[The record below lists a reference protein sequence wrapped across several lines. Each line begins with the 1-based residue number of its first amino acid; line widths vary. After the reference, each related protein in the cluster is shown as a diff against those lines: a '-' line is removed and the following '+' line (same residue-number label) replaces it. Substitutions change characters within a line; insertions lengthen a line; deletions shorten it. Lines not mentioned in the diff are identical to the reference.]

1 MNKNKML
8 TEEVELQ
15 KAINYENSVRINETS
30 QALAVGT
37 TFTASVHSKKKLKYS
52 FLFFV

>member
-15 KAINYENSVRINETS
+15 KAINYENSVRKNETS
-30 QALAVGT
+30 QALAVGK
-37 TFTASVHSKKKLKYS
+37 TFTTTLHGNKKFKIF